1 MKVLT
6 QEYKERW
13 TTVSKTLFRVVC
25 TYFVLYILLMFLSPL
40 FETPYRW
47 IGKTIFKINYE
58 YEVSG
63 NGSGDHTFAY
73 LTLFVTVILTFLTV
87 SIWSILDR
95 NRKSYNKLLYWFLVF
110 LRMILV
116 AAMLFYGFV
125 KIFKLQFPS
134 ASLTHLL
141 DPLGNF
147 SPMGLAWTYMG
158 FSKGFNVFVGFLEV
172 LGGLLLIPRRTQTLG
187 SFIVIGVMT
196 QVAIMNFCYD
206 IPVKLFS
213 VHLVL
218 MALVIFATD
227 HRFIRV
233 FIKNKAVEAYQYY
246 HPIKSTKYHKIIF
259 RTKSIVLLI
268 LVSFISFNF
277 YTTESHR
284 GNNRKKPLLY
294 GIWEASHFI
303 KNGDTLLP
311 LITDDYRW
319 RYLIVDLKEEAT
331 VKTMDDLNHPYKFVT
346 DSTSQKIMIYK
357 KDSES
362 EEYNFDY
369 KNPNSEFLQLDGIIE
384 SDTLHIL
391 FSRKDHTKFNLNAR
405 GFNWINERPYNK

>member
-1 MKVLT
+1 ML
-6 QEYKERW
+6 
-13 TTVSKTLFRVVC
+13 
-25 TYFVLYILLMFLSPL
+25 LSPL
-40 FETPYRW
+40 FEIPYRW
-47 IGKTIFKINYE
+47 IGKSIFKIKYE

-63 NGSGDHTFAY
+63 NGSGDHTFGY
-73 LTLFVTVILTFLTV
+73 LTLFVTVLLSFLTAI
-87 SIWSILDR
+87 IWNVLDR
-95 NRKSYNKLLYWFLVF
+95 NRESYNKLLYWFLVF
-110 LRMILV
+110 LRVILI
-116 AAMLFYGFV
+116 AAMLLYGFV

-141 DPLGNF
+141 DPLGDF

-187 SFIVIGVMT
+187 AFIIIGVMT
-196 QVAIMNFCYD
+196 QVVVMNFCYD

-213 VHLVL
+213 IHLVL

-227 HRFIRV
+227 HRFLTV

-246 HPIKSTKYHKIIF
+246 HPIKSAKYHKIIF

-268 LVSFISFNF
+268 LICFISFNF
-277 YTTESHR
+277 YTTERNR
-284 GNNRKKPLLY
+284 GNNRKKPPLY

-303 KNGDTLLP
+303 KNGDTLQP
-311 LITDDYRW
+311 LITDVYRW
-319 RYLIVDLKEEAT
+319 RYLIVDVKDKAT
-331 VKTMDDLNHPYKFVT
+331 IKTMDDLKHPYTFIT
-346 DSTSQKIMIYK
+346 DSTSQKIMIHK

-369 KNPNSEFLQLDGIIE
+369 KNPNSEILQLNGIIA